1 MVASHFS
8 YETAYRPGLS
18 FLFLL
23 FSALRPLGLIVPHSS
38 TTLSPVFLGT
48 TPPHQYLLCQQSS
61 GKGDVALPPQAA
73 PQPITVPS
81 VSWAVEG
88 LSSRSCGCKCSA
100 LIVPVSFLYPS
111 LTVEPIHIYLFC
123 SWEEVNDICNVRA
136 VVFCCLGLPMHIP
149 YLWGHRGSRE
159 SL

>member
-81 VSWAVEG
+81 VSWAV
-88 LSSRSCGCKCSA
+88 
-100 LIVPVSFLYPS
+100 
-111 LTVEPIHIYLFC
+111 
-123 SWEEVNDICNVRA
+123 
-136 VVFCCLGLPMHIP
+136 GLPF
-149 YLWGHRGSRE
+149 LWWLWMWLQLQACLSACVLSHTLSLCKAAPHTSQANKEMGMTAEVRGQW
-159 SL
+159 